1 MVKNLKLTTKLA
13 LVNTFATVILV
24 SVVLGITYLY
34 FYKLAMRPVLEDF
47 SNPGRFVTAISTPFG
62 KQYIVLRWDAYV
74 ADLEERVVVNDPYG
88 IGLIEET
95 GLKKIGNRYFYM
107 TSVQNVIIGKEITA
121 VIRFLENIRKLFI
134 LAILLLA
141 IGVAVFTYFLTR
153 KNVKELK
160 EFISQIELLGGTDV
174 TKRVEMVATT
184 YELRELVQKFNEL
197 MERIERSYKAQ
208 EAFVSAVSH
217 ELRTPVATLLGYVN
231 MLKRWGMNDEN
242 VLRESVQAIEESSKE
257 IKQIIENMLL
267 IARVETLTEENIEL
281 ESFCEELLHQKFRN
295 RNHESIDVEIRG
307 KGTMKTNREGLGII
321 LTILLDNAFN
331 HGAPPYLIEIK
342 NNEIA
347 VVNHGEK
354 IPEEV
359 IPKIFE
365 RFFKGEKSTG
375 TGLGLYIANEIA
387 KKLGLKIQVN
397 SNEERTI
404 FKIVKD

>member
-24 SVVLGITYLY
+24 SFVLGLTYLY

-47 SNPGRFVTAISTPFG
+47 SNPGRFVTVVSTPFG
-62 KQYIVLRWDAYV
+62 KQYIVLRWDVYV

-88 IGLIEET
+88 IGLVEET

-107 TSVQNVIIGKEITA
+107 MSVQNVIVGKEITA

-160 EFISQIELLGGTDV
+160 EFIAQIELLGGTDV
-174 TKRVEMVATT
+174 TKRVEMATTT
-184 YELRELVQKFNEL
+184 YELKELVQKFNEL

-217 ELRTPVATLLGYVN
+217 ELRTPVATLVGYVN
-231 MLKRWGMNDEN
+231 MLKRWGMNNEN

-387 KKLGLKIQVN
+387 KKLGLKIQVD

>member
-1 MVKNLKLTTKLA
+1 MKNLKLTTKLA

-321 LTILLDNAFN
+321 LTILLDNTFN

-387 KKLGLKIQVN
+387 KKLGLKIQVD

>member
-1 MVKNLKLTTKLA
+1 LVKNLKLTTKLA

-387 KKLGLKIQVN
+387 KKLGLKIQVD

>member
-1 MVKNLKLTTKLA
+1 MKNLKLTTKLA

-24 SVVLGITYLY
+24 SFVLGITYLY

-47 SNPGRFVTAISTPFG
+47 SNPGRFVTIISTPFG

-74 ADLEERVVVNDPYG
+74 ADLEEGVVVNDPYG
-88 IGLIEET
+88 IGLVEEN

-107 TSVQNVIIGKEITA
+107 TSVQNVIVGKEITA
-121 VIRFLENIRKLFI
+121 IIKFLENVRKLFI

-174 TKRVEMVATT
+174 TKRVEMATTT
-184 YELRELVQKFNEL
+184 YELKELVQKFNEL

-257 IKQIIENMLL
+257 IKQIVENMLL

-281 ESFCEELLHQKFRN
+281 KSFCEELLHQKFRN
-295 RNHESIDVEIRG
+295 RNHESVNVEIRG
-307 KGTMKTNREGLGII
+307 EGTMKTNREGLGII

-347 VVNHGEK
+347 VVNHGEM

-387 KKLGLKIQVN
+387 KKLGLKIHVN
-397 SNEERTI
+397 STEERTI

>member
-1 MVKNLKLTTKLA
+1 VKNLKLTTKLA

-24 SVVLGITYLY
+24 SFVLGLTYLY

-47 SNPGRFVTAISTPFG
+47 SNPGRFVTVVSTPFG

-307 KGTMKTNREGLGII
+307 EGVMKTNREGLGII

-387 KKLGLKIQVN
+387 KKLGLKIQVD

>member
-1 MVKNLKLTTKLA
+1 MKNLKLTTKLA

-375 TGLGLYIANEIA
+375 TGFGLYIANEIA
-387 KKLGLKIQVN
+387 KKLGLKIQVD

>member
-1 MVKNLKLTTKLA
+1 MKNLKLTTKLA

-387 KKLGLKIQVN
+387 KKLGLKIQVD

>member
-24 SVVLGITYLY
+24 SFVLGITYLY

-47 SNPGRFVTAISTPFG
+47 SNPGRFVTIISTPFG

-74 ADLEERVVVNDPYG
+74 ADLEEGVVVNDPYG
-88 IGLIEET
+88 IGLVEEN

-107 TSVQNVIIGKEITA
+107 TSVQNVIVGKEITA
-121 VIRFLENIRKLFI
+121 IIKFLENVRKLFI

-174 TKRVEMVATT
+174 TKRVEMATTT
-184 YELRELVQKFNEL
+184 YELKELVQKFNEL

-257 IKQIIENMLL
+257 IKQIVENMLL

-281 ESFCEELLHQKFRN
+281 KSFCEELLHQKFRN
-295 RNHESIDVEIRG
+295 RNHESVNVEIRG
-307 KGTMKTNREGLGII
+307 EGTMKTNREGLGII

-347 VVNHGEK
+347 VVNHGEM

-387 KKLGLKIQVN
+387 KKLGLKIHVN
-397 SNEERTI
+397 STEERTI

>member
-1 MVKNLKLTTKLA
+1 LVKNLKLTTKLA

-24 SVVLGITYLY
+24 SFVLGITYLY

-47 SNPGRFVTAISTPFG
+47 SNPGRFVTIISTPFG

-74 ADLEERVVVNDPYG
+74 ADLEEGVVVNDPYG
-88 IGLIEET
+88 IGLVEEN

-107 TSVQNVIIGKEITA
+107 TSVQNVIVGKEITA
-121 VIRFLENIRKLFI
+121 IIKFLENVRKLFI

-174 TKRVEMVATT
+174 TKRVEMATTT
-184 YELRELVQKFNEL
+184 YELKELVQKFNEL

-257 IKQIIENMLL
+257 IKQIVENMLL

-281 ESFCEELLHQKFRN
+281 KSFCEELLHQKFRN
-295 RNHESIDVEIRG
+295 RNHESVNVEIRG
-307 KGTMKTNREGLGII
+307 EGTMKTNREGLGII

-347 VVNHGEK
+347 VVNHGEM

-387 KKLGLKIQVN
+387 KKLGLKIHVN
-397 SNEERTI
+397 STEERTI

>member
-1 MVKNLKLTTKLA
+1 MKNLKLTTKLA

-24 SVVLGITYLY
+24 SFVLGITYLY
-34 FYKLAMRPVLEDF
+34 FYKLAMRPILEDF
-47 SNPGRFVTAISTPFG
+47 SNPGRFVTIISTPFG

-74 ADLEERVVVNDPYG
+74 ADLEEGVVVNDPYG
-88 IGLIEET
+88 IGLVEEN

-107 TSVQNVIIGKEITA
+107 ASVQNVIVGKEITA
-121 VIRFLENIRKLFI
+121 IIKFLENIRKLFI

-174 TKRVEMVATT
+174 TKRVEMATTT
-184 YELRELVQKFNEL
+184 YELKELVQKFNEL

-281 ESFCEELLHQKFRN
+281 KSFCEELLHQKFRN
-295 RNHESIDVEIRG
+295 RNHESVNVEIRG
-307 KGTMKTNREGLGII
+307 EGTMKTNREGLGII

-365 RFFKGEKSTG
+365 RFFKGAKSTG

-387 KKLGLKIQVN
+387 KKLGLKIHVN
-397 SNEERTI
+397 STEERTI

>member
-1 MVKNLKLTTKLA
+1 MKNLKLTTKLA

-24 SVVLGITYLY
+24 SFVLGLTYLY

-47 SNPGRFVTAISTPFG
+47 SNPGRFVTVVSTPFG

-88 IGLIEET
+88 IGIVEET

-107 TSVQNVIIGKEITA
+107 TSVQNLIVGKEITA
-121 VIRFLENIRKLFI
+121 VIKFLENIRKLFI

-160 EFISQIELLGGTDV
+160 EFIAQIELLGGSDV
-174 TKRVEMVATT
+174 TKRVEMATTT
-184 YELRELVQKFNEL
+184 YELKELVQKFNEL

-217 ELRTPVATLLGYVN
+217 ELRTPVATLVGYVN

-257 IKQIIENMLL
+257 IKEIIENMLL

-281 ESFCEELLHQKFRN
+281 KSFCCELLQQKFRN
-295 RNHESIDVEIRG
+295 RNHESADVEIRG
-307 KGTMKTNREGLGII
+307 EGAMKTNREGLGII

-375 TGLGLYIANEIA
+375 TGLGLYIASEIA
-387 KKLGLKIQVN
+387 KKLGLKIQVD
-397 SNEERTI
+397 STEERTI

>member
-1 MVKNLKLTTKLA
+1 VKNLKLTTKLA

-24 SVVLGITYLY
+24 SFVLGLTYLY

-47 SNPGRFVTAISTPFG
+47 SNPGRFVTVVSTPFG
-62 KQYIVLRWDAYV
+62 KQYIVLRWDVYV

-88 IGLIEET
+88 IGLVEET

-107 TSVQNVIIGKEITA
+107 MSVQNVIVGKEITA

-160 EFISQIELLGGTDV
+160 EFIAQIELLGGTDV
-174 TKRVEMVATT
+174 TKRVEMATTT
-184 YELRELVQKFNEL
+184 YELKELVQKFNEL

-217 ELRTPVATLLGYVN
+217 ELRTPVATLVGYVN
-231 MLKRWGMNDEN
+231 MLKRWGMNNEN

-257 IKQIIENMLL
+257 IKEIIENMLL

-281 ESFCEELLHQKFRN
+281 KSFCYELLQQKFRN
-295 RNHESIDVEIRG
+295 RNHESTDVEIRG
-307 KGTMKTNREGLGII
+307 EGVMKTNREGLGII

-387 KKLGLKIQVN
+387 KKLGLKIQVD
-397 SNEERTI
+397 STEERTI

>member
-1 MVKNLKLTTKLA
+1 VKNLKLTTKLA

-387 KKLGLKIQVN
+387 KKLGLKIQVD

>member
-1 MVKNLKLTTKLA
+1 MKNLKLTTKLA

-24 SVVLGITYLY
+24 SFVLGLTYLY

-47 SNPGRFVTAISTPFG
+47 SNPGRFVTVVSTPFG
-62 KQYIVLRWDAYV
+62 KQYIVLRWDVYV

-88 IGLIEET
+88 IGLVEET

-107 TSVQNVIIGKEITA
+107 MSVQNVIVGKEITA

-160 EFISQIELLGGTDV
+160 EFIAQIELLGGTDV
-174 TKRVEMVATT
+174 TKRVEMATTT
-184 YELRELVQKFNEL
+184 YELKELVQKFNEL

-217 ELRTPVATLLGYVN
+217 ELRTPVATLVGYVN
-231 MLKRWGMNDEN
+231 MLKRWGMNNEN

-387 KKLGLKIQVN
+387 KKLGLKIQVD

>member
-1 MVKNLKLTTKLA
+1 MKNLKLTTKLA

-307 KGTMKTNREGLGII
+307 EGVMKTNREGLGII

-387 KKLGLKIQVN
+387 KKLGLKIQVD

>member
-1 MVKNLKLTTKLA
+1 MKNLKLTTKLA

>member
-1 MVKNLKLTTKLA
+1 MKNLKLTTKLA
-13 LVNTFATVILV
+13 LVNTFATVILA
-24 SVVLGITYLY
+24 SFVLGLTYLY

-47 SNPGRFVTAISTPFG
+47 SNPGRFVTVVSTPFG
-62 KQYIVLRWDAYV
+62 KQYIVLRWDVYV

-88 IGLIEET
+88 IGLVEET

-107 TSVQNVIIGKEITA
+107 MSVQNVIVGKEITA
-121 VIRFLENIRKLFI
+121 VIKFLENIRKLFI

-160 EFISQIELLGGTDV
+160 EFIAQIELLGGTDV
-174 TKRVEMVATT
+174 TKRVEMATTT
-184 YELRELVQKFNEL
+184 YELKELVQKFNEL

-217 ELRTPVATLLGYVN
+217 ELRTPVATLVGYVN
-231 MLKRWGMNDEN
+231 MLKRWGMNNEN

-257 IKQIIENMLL
+257 IKEIIENMLL

-281 ESFCEELLHQKFRN
+281 KSFCYELLLQKFRN
-295 RNHESIDVEIRG
+295 RNHESADVEIRG
-307 KGTMKTNREGLGII
+307 EGVMKTNREGLGII

-347 VVNHGEK
+347 IVNHGEK

-387 KKLGLKIQVN
+387 KKLGLKIQVD
-397 SNEERTI
+397 STEERTI